1 MGGADNQG
9 RFLADVPVAG
19 GNLRVAKWGQG
30 ESVVLGIHGIT
41 GSSMQL
47 APVAHRL
54 GPELSVVA
62 PDLRGRGASNS
73 LPPPFGVRRHA
84 EDCAAVVEQYS
95 SRPVVVLGESL
106 GGFVAVLLAA
116 SRPEL
121 VERLVLA
128 DGGIPT
134 PVPEGIA
141 TDDLLQA
148 VVGPAIDRLGQIFP
162 TRAAYLDFWRSHP
175 AVSEEWNDDVEAYL
189 EYDLEPAAGGFVSR
203 ARTDSVRADGADIL
217 SDATSIAGALQQ
229 LECPI
234 TLVRATRNLVNATPP
249 LYSDEVVEQ
258 WRRLLGEF
266 NDEVVEDTNHYTL
279 MFGERGAATLA
290 AHVTHAGGGR
300 MGDRGVTS

>member
-1 MGGADNQG
+1 
-9 RFLADVPVAG
+9 
-19 GNLRVAKWGQG
+19 
-30 ESVVLGIHGIT
+30 
-41 GSSMQL
+41 
-47 APVAHRL
+47 
-54 GPELSVVA
+54 
-62 PDLRGRGASNS
+62 
-73 LPPPFGVRRHA
+73 
-84 EDCAAVVEQYS
+84 
-95 SRPVVVLGESL
+95 VLGESL